1 MRTVIG
7 ENELTKLPLSFFSLD
22 GSLING
28 GVGKSNTIVE
38 VLKFGNTK
46 PLAQVSHDFP
56 DF

>member
-7 ENELTKLPLSFFSLD
+7 ENELTNVPLSFFSLD

-28 GVGKSNTIVE
+28 GVGKSSTIVE

-46 PLAQVSHDFP
+46 PLAQVSHGFP